1 MKEDKKEIYEI
12 SKKILSESSFGLRN
26 FLSSD
31 EFAPIRDNPYVM
43 KRSNKDLAAF
53 ILFDFKDFDENSNR
67 ILSSLLESRGISED
81 EIKEFINLLKNSFVS
96 LFKIEKKEDHYLFYD
111 CLLDEYIEVE
121 LDPDLELS
129 KDKFGLVRLF
139 GEGKRKMIL
148 QVVQMMDEKY
158 FFAYE
163 NNVNNFFLHIED
175 EFGPFD
181 INREFVKRDLLNLLA
196 IYEVTY
202 ENLKK
207 GPDLDDLAISEFER
221 ILDTFNEEDLSI
233 AQDPKL
239 YKKIF
244 PGSSDEFVIGFF
256 LNLFSKIYKNSLEAR
271 EEKFSN
277 YDLKYKEIIREL
289 CEGGSFLNR
298 EELSNSINFLI
309 IFYSKILS
317 RNPQVKNIIKDL
329 GEIQENI
336 FYYINLLENSQ
347 EGFYFDDKILEIL
360 GQNKNSVFSNK
371 FIENFDNFIY
381 FLDMNYVSVLKSGD
395 LSPSKLKDFVNSIDL
410 VATNEVKSY
419 KNKHFPLIELYLN
432 FMVKKYLTLIEYK
445 GEKEDIYLTDVADE
459 YLILDDVTKLSIWI
473 ESLTNKDFLK
483 SSFGK
488 NYETYKDFVVDLMKE
503 LNEKDFIDDKN
514 FNGEEN
520 SLINILKDLGII
532 NYENDD
538 KIKITK
544 FGKDIYDY
552 YKTEEINS
560 NNVIEVDFK

>member
-53 ILFDFKDFDENSNR
+53 ILFDFKEFDESSTR
-67 ILSSLLESRGISED
+67 ILSGLLESRGINKD
-81 EIKEFINLLKNSFVS
+81 EINEFISLLKNSFVS
-96 LFKIEKKEDHYLFYD
+96 LFKIEKKDDHYLFYD

-129 KDKFGLVRLF
+129 QDNFGLVRLF
-139 GEGKRKMIL
+139 GKDKRKMIL

-163 NNVNNFFLHIED
+163 NNINNFFLHIED

-202 ENLKK
+202 ENLKE

-244 PGSSDEFVIGFF
+244 PGSSDEFVISFF
-256 LNLFSKIYKNSLEAR
+256 LNLFSKIYKNSLEAK
-271 EEKFSN
+271 EQKFSD
-277 YDLKYKEIIREL
+277 YDLKYKEIIGEL
-289 CEGGSFLNR
+289 CKSGTFLNR

-309 IFYSKILS
+309 VFYSKILS
-317 RNPQVKNIIKDL
+317 RHPEIRKIIEDL
-329 GEIQENI
+329 REIQENI

-347 EGFYFDDKILEIL
+347 EGFYFDDKILNIL
-360 GQNKNSVFSNK
+360 GQNKNSVFSNE

-381 FLDMNYVSVLKSGD
+381 FLDMNYVSVLKSKD
-395 LSPSKLKDFVNSIDL
+395 LSPAKLKDFVDSIDL
-410 VATNEVKSY
+410 LPTNEVKTY

-445 GEKEDIYLTDVADE
+445 DQKEDIYLTDVADE
-459 YLILDDVTKLSIWI
+459 YLIFDDVTKLAIWI
-473 ESLTNKDFLK
+473 ESLTNKEFLK

-488 NYETYKDFVVDLMKE
+488 NYETYKDFVINLMKE
-503 LNEKDFIDDKN
+503 LNDKDFIDDKK
-514 FNGEEN
+514 FTGEEN
-520 SLINILKDLGII
+520 SLLNILKDLGII
-532 NYENDD
+532 SYENDN
-538 KIKITK
+538 KFKITK
-544 FGKDIYDY
+544 FGKDIYNY
-552 YKTEEINS
+552 YKIEEINS
-560 NNVIEVDFK
+560 NNVIEVNFK

>member
-53 ILFDFKDFDENSNR
+53 ILFDFKEFDESSTR
-67 ILSSLLESRGISED
+67 ILSGLLESRGINKD
-81 EIKEFINLLKNSFVS
+81 EINEFISLLKNSFVS

-129 KDKFGLVRLF
+129 QDNFGLVRLF
-139 GEGKRKMIL
+139 GKDKRKMIL

-163 NNVNNFFLHIED
+163 NNINNFFLHIED

-202 ENLKK
+202 ENLKE

-244 PGSSDEFVIGFF
+244 PGSSDEFVISFF
-256 LNLFSKIYKNSLEAR
+256 LNLFSKIYKNSLAAK

-329 GEIQENI
+329 REIQENI

-381 FLDMNYVSVLKSGD
+381 FLDMNYVSVLKSKD
-395 LSPSKLKDFVNSIDL
+395 LSPAKLKDFVDSIDL
-410 VATNEVKSY
+410 LPTNEVKTY

-432 FMVKKYLTLIEYK
+432 FMVKKYLTLIEYNDQ
-445 GEKEDIYLTDVADE
+445 KEDIYLTDVADE
-459 YLILDDVTKLSIWI
+459 YLIFDDVTKLAIWI
-473 ESLTNKDFLK
+473 ESLTNKEFFK

-488 NYETYKDFVVDLMKE
+488 NYETYKDFVINLMKE
-503 LNEKDFIDDKN
+503 LNEKDFINNKK
-514 FNGEEN
+514 FTGEEN
-520 SLINILKDLGII
+520 SLLNILKDLGII
-532 NYENDD
+532 NYENDN
-538 KIKITK
+538 KFKITK
-544 FGKDIYDY
+544 FGKDIYNY
-552 YKTEEINS
+552 YKIEEINS
-560 NNVIEVDFK
+560 NNVIEVNFK

>member
-53 ILFDFKDFDENSNR
+53 ILFDFKEFDESSTR
-67 ILSSLLESRGISED
+67 ILAGLLESRGISKD
-81 EIKEFINLLKNSFVS
+81 EINEFISLLKNSFVS

-129 KDKFGLVRLF
+129 QDNFGLVRLF
-139 GEGKRKMIL
+139 GKDKRKMIL

-163 NNVNNFFLHIED
+163 NNINNFFLHIED

-202 ENLKK
+202 ENLKE

-244 PGSSDEFVIGFF
+244 PGSSDEFVIAFF
-256 LNLFSKIYKNSLEAR
+256 LNLFSKIYKNSLEAK
-271 EEKFSN
+271 EQKFSD
-277 YDLKYKEIIREL
+277 YDLKYKAIIGEL
-289 CEGGSFLNR
+289 CKSGTFLNR

-309 IFYSKILS
+309 VFYSKILS
-317 RNPQVKNIIKDL
+317 RHPEIREIIEDL
-329 GEIQENI
+329 REIQENI

-347 EGFYFDDKILEIL
+347 EGFYFDDKILNIL

-381 FLDMNYVSVLKSGD
+381 FLDMNYVSVLKSKD
-395 LSPSKLKDFVNSIDL
+395 LSPAKLKDFVNSIDL
-410 VATNEVKSY
+410 VPTNEVKTY

-445 GEKEDIYLTDVADE
+445 DQKEDIYLTDVADE
-459 YLILDDVTKLSIWI
+459 YLIFDDVTKLAIWI
-473 ESLTNKDFLK
+473 ESLTNKEFLK

-488 NYETYKDFVVDLMKE
+488 NYETYKDFVINLMKE
-503 LNEKDFIDDKN
+503 LNEKDFIDNKK
-514 FNGEEN
+514 FTGEEN
-520 SLINILKDLGII
+520 ALLNILKDLGII
-532 NYENDD
+532 SYENDN
-538 KIKITK
+538 KLKITK
-544 FGKDIYDY
+544 FGKDIYNY
-552 YKTEEINS
+552 YKIEEINS
-560 NNVIEVDFK
+560 NNVIEVNFK

>member
-53 ILFDFKDFDENSNR
+53 ILFDFKEFDESSTR
-67 ILSSLLESRGISED
+67 ILSGLLESRGINKD
-81 EIKEFINLLKNSFVS
+81 EINEFISLLKNSFVS

-129 KDKFGLVRLF
+129 QDNFGLVRLF
-139 GEGKRKMIL
+139 GSDKRKMIL

-163 NNVNNFFLHIED
+163 NNINNFFLHIED

-202 ENLKK
+202 ENLKE

-244 PGSSDEFVIGFF
+244 PGSSDEFVISFF
-256 LNLFSKIYKNSLEAR
+256 LNLFSKIYKNSLEAK
-271 EEKFSN
+271 EQKFSD
-277 YDLKYKEIIREL
+277 YDLKYKAIIGEL
-289 CEGGSFLNR
+289 CKSGTFLNR

-309 IFYSKILS
+309 VFYSKILS
-317 RNPQVKNIIKDL
+317 RHPEIREIIEDL
-329 GEIQENI
+329 REIQENI

-395 LSPSKLKDFVNSIDL
+395 LSPSKLKDFVDSIEL
-410 VATNEVKSY
+410 EATNEVKSY

-432 FMVKKYLTLIEYK
+432 FMVKKYLTLIEYTDQ
-445 GEKEDIYLTDVADE
+445 KEDIYLTDIADE

-514 FNGEEN
+514 FNGEEI
-520 SLINILKDLGII
+520 SLINILKDLGVI
-532 NYENDD
+532 NYENDN